1 MRNKFNFY
9 ILNIFFLIFTVK
21 MDLNKSGDEDF
32 NINLFLKSITL
43 NNKNI
48 SFNEKVNY
56 IYTPVHLIEE
66 LNRNRQ
72 NSSLQKKADHIRM
85 ENLLNPIL
93 ISSHRQKIW
102 IRNFNLQDPVNMR
115 IDKNPDIYKN

>member
-1 MRNKFNFY
+1 
-9 ILNIFFLIFTVK
+9 
-21 MDLNKSGDEDF
+21 MDLNKNGDEDF
-32 NINLFLKSITL
+32 NIILFLKSITL

-85 ENLLNPIL
+85 EKLLNPIL